1 MAVHRTLSSW
11 LCLLALAALARAF
24 LYLDRG
30 IQQTVDQDTGL
41 STGDRYIDV
50 DCEPSDWANGVAAR
64 VFTIRNADQSR
75 SWTVTIKCTPP
86 EWWYTLELMYYV
98 PRDGRIFL
106 SDMCIHHDLGTNNQT
121 SAEVVGRTN
130 LPASVQA
137 ATLQF
142 HEEMVR
148 THESRLLK
156 RILDGEE
163 TGFDIH
169 EDFTTGHLSLR
180 RKKGAQLQFGWGN
193 LGSALSWGVCMG
205 AGISGFMPGPKGAIA
220 GLAVGMAAQQAGICN
235 GPSYPS
241 ADTLNAIQGSLTQLK
256 GALNDQL
263 AAQRQVF
270 GQINS
275 IFKIIDEQNQNQRLI
290 NANFQDQI
298 DNVEEKVNLVYQQ
311 NGATME
317 AVRQLSGMM
326 ANKMSVLID
335 GQVRLGTTLYNTNLA
350 IGALAANVS
359 VSIQDLNWRFQNATV
374 FLYDQTQN
382 LRERL
387 ENTLQI
393 TFNGMYALQQ
403 FVRETRAILVRTA
416 SRYQERRA
424 HTQAIR
430 THIATAQSFGL
441 RPWLSDLGANAI
453 YSDQADFEVQR
464 FRIRYFKGVSGYT
477 LQEDILEVHCT
488 TSFVI
493 DSLGA
498 AQMPNDLLNAI
509 GPDSCTPGVDCNCF
523 WVYRQTMNGQGCTAR
538 DELTGFG
545 YSDVQRAASPWYFKN
560 AWSPFRTEYGFNS
573 SWCKTT
579 PTSVETPNVNIVNM
593 TVLIKVFQDIG
604 NAVYDWNQTTFS
616 LSSFYGRTSVQV
628 SPYDAGLKT
637 VTFYGLLGQED
648 MDPTG
653 LVPTIMRG
661 CNLQQMA
668 FVPYMDILMRN
679 VDGELPNEVS
689 SYDRPFST
697 INGSVAACSQVAFM
711 AYSTEYVPVYVM
723 RPAQSRASL
732 NITVTEN
739 VEGGETRQ
747 IEAFNYDLNSAT
759 AAMPGA
765 TRVVGNPDG
774 DSNGRVYNV
783 NERDIGTGVTPG
795 ANANTISYNQCSSN
809 SPSVCTPQ
817 AWRARY
823 QNLFFDAF
831 SGSNVP
837 ALYVQQLTRDVN
849 GVLKCQDDAAVG
861 DPSNICSLRRSYNI
875 TTIGSTAVI
884 MRPLTVG
891 RYRASFKAPVG
902 TITQNIISDCPV
914 VTVSQINTRSV
925 TLDFYNLRTEAVYV
939 DVIFDAPTCCGTP
952 PDVINA
958 LAIAGSSRY
967 AMDIPACSG
976 TCRQIYATVYRTG
989 GAVCANA
996 TSVNVSSL
1004 PSEMIARGFGNLDAF
1019 TVVNISQRAIDYVAT
1034 VAQAKDLVV
1043 AGALA
1048 GLVNLL
1054 ERVAIQTGVL
1064 EVDLDV
1070 DYSSE
1075 FDKIRNTTGRL
1086 ADEGKDAANGA
1097 AGISLQDLRDLD
1109 ARLSDLRTA
1118 NDVRFNAI
1126 TAKAEA
1132 DRAEAGRLRSI
1143 ESANIARMNQ
1153 SLLLLANATE
1163 RYLNASQA
1171 MADALNL
1178 SLENMAKALNEIK
1191 EGSGSNLIGGA
1202 LSSLAGMIDDAFG
1215 YAIDK
1220 AQELPGLAS
1229 AVYGVIGDQI
1239 QKLADSISG
1248 IFNGAGAMVMLIIQI
1263 IVGIIGLFVG
1273 IFVVRTFG
1281 LKALNPLSKTSAT
1294 SSGPAGTDASRG
1306 SYARLG
1312 TLPNA
1317 SPPVVDKPRM

>member
-1 MAVHRTLSSW
+1 MAAHHILSSW
-11 LCLLALAALARAF
+11 LCVLGLAALARAF

-30 IQQTVDQDTGL
+30 IQQTVDQATGL

-75 SWTVTIKCTPP
+75 AWTVSIKCTPP

-98 PRDGRIFL
+98 PRDGRLFL
-106 SDMCIHHDLGTNNQT
+106 SDMCIYHDLGVANQT
-121 SAEVVGRTN
+121 SAEVIGRTN
-130 LPASVQA
+130 LPAAVQS
-137 ATLQF
+137 ATLEF

-156 RILDGEE
+156 RVLDGEE

-169 EDFTTGHLSLR
+169 EDLKTGHLSLR
-180 RKKGAQLQFGWGN
+180 RKKDPRLQFSF
-193 LGSALSWGVCMG
+193 GSGIVSGLSWGACIG
-205 AGISGFMPGPKGAIA
+205 AGMSGFMPGPKGALA
-220 GLAVGMAAQQAGICN
+220 GLAVGIAAQQAGICS

-241 ADTLNAIQGSLTQLK
+241 ADIINAIQGGINQLK

-270 GQINS
+270 SQINS
-275 IFKIIDEQNQNQRLI
+275 IFSLIDEQNQNQRLI

-326 ANKMSVLID
+326 ANKMAVLLD
-335 GQVRLGTTLYNTNLA
+335 GQVVLGNTLYNTNLA
-350 IGALAANVS
+350 ISYLSGNTSA
-359 VSIQDLNWRFQNATV
+359 SIQDLNWRFQNATV
-374 FLYDQTQN
+374 FLYNQTVN

-393 TFNGMYALQQ
+393 TFNGMFALQQ

-416 SRYQERRA
+416 ARYQERRA

-430 THIATAQSFGL
+430 AHLVTAQSLGL

-477 LQEDILEVHCT
+477 LQEDVIEVHCT

-509 GPDSCTPGVDCNCF
+509 GPDGCTPGIDCNCF
-523 WVYRQTMNGQGCTAR
+523 WVYKQTMNGQGCTGR

-545 YSDVQRAASPWYFKN
+545 YNEAQRSASPWYFKN
-560 AWSPFRTEYGFNS
+560 AWSPFRTEYSFNS

-579 PTSVETPNVNIVNM
+579 PTSVETSINIVNI

-604 NAVYDWNQTTFS
+604 NVVYNWNTTTFS
-616 LSSFYGRTSVQV
+616 LSSFYGRTQVQV
-628 SPYDAGLKT
+628 SPYDAGLRT
-637 VTFYGLLGQED
+637 VSFYGLLGQED

-653 LVPTIMRG
+653 LVPSIMRG

-679 VDGELPNEVS
+679 VDGELPNEIS
-689 SYDRPFST
+689 AYDRPFST
-697 INGSVAACSQVAFM
+697 VNGSVASCSQVGFM

-732 NITVTEN
+732 NITVTDS
-739 VEGGETRQ
+739 EGVSSQ

-795 ANANTISYNQCSSN
+795 ANANTISYNQCDSN
-809 SPSVCTPQ
+809 SPSACTPQ

-823 QNLFFDAF
+823 KNLYFDAF

-861 DPSNICSLRRSYNI
+861 DPSNICSLRRAYNI

-925 TLDFYNLRTEAVYV
+925 TLDFYNLRTEPVYV
-939 DVIFDAPTCCGTP
+939 DVIFDAPPCCGTP
-952 PDVINA
+952 PDIINS

-967 AMDIPACSG
+967 SMDIPACSG

-989 GAVCANA
+989 GAVCDNA
-996 TSVNVSSL
+996 TNVNVSSL

-1019 TVVNISQRAIDYVAT
+1019 TVVNISQSAIDYVST
-1034 VAQAKDLVV
+1034 VAQAKDIVVSNALTGLLNLVQ
-1043 AGALA
+1043 
-1048 GLVNLL
+1048 
-1054 ERVAIQTGVL
+1054 RIAIQTGVL

-1070 DYSSE
+1070 NYGDE
-1075 FDKIRNTTGRL
+1075 FLKIGNATREL
-1086 ADEGKDAANGA
+1086 ADLGKKVGDDAKGVSLDDIR
-1097 AGISLQDLRDLD
+1097 GIERQMGDLRI
-1109 ARLSDLRTA
+1109 A
-1118 NDVRFNAI
+1118 NEARFNAI
-1126 TAKAEA
+1126 TQKQEA
-1132 DRAEAGRLRSI
+1132 DRAEAARLRSI

-1163 RYLNASQA
+1163 RYLNASA
-1171 MADALNL
+1171 AVAATLTLTLDKMAEAFQQIRD
-1178 SLENMAKALNEIK
+1178 
-1191 EGSGSNLIGGA
+1191 GSSSSRIGGA
-1202 LSSLAGMIDDAFG
+1202 LDAFSDMID
-1215 YAIDK
+1215 YALEYAVKGAK
-1220 AQELPGLAS
+1220 ALPGLAS
-1229 AVYGVIGDQI
+1229 AVADIVAKQLKD
-1239 QKLADSISG
+1239 LADKLSN
-1248 IFNGAGAMVMLIIQI
+1248 FFTGAGAIVMLIIQI
-1263 IVGIIGLFVG
+1263 VVGI
-1273 IFVVRTFG
+1273 VVLCVVISLVRKFG
-1281 LKALNPLSKTSAT
+1281 CRVLNPVSKTLEPAS
-1294 SSGPAGTDASRG
+1294 SSGPTGTAS
-1306 SYARLG
+1306 SSVKYTPINARSG
-1312 TLPNA
+1312 APT
-1317 SPPVVDKPRM
+1317 VDRRDL